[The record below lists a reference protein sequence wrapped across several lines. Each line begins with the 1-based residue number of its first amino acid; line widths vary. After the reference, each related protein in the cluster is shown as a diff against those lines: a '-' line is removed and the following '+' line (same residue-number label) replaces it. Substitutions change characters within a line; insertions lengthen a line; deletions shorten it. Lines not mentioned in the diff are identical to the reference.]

1 MEYSLPFIW
10 HGDAIEIDK
19 TREQKL
25 REALNLGFTL
35 LEFLLERRKLYHSCL
50 NVMRAATSIKDSRDI
65 FLHDQVHFHF
75 ADSLFRMRLLA
86 LFGSMSTN
94 IISIRK
100 QSFLHS
106 CQDQPDSYTNIALQ
120 HKIVDQY
127 AITMFFQKNKF
138 WEVDLVFALKTKSD
152 LLL

>member
-1 MEYSLPFIW
+1 MEYSLPLW

-50 NVMRAATSIKDSRDI
+50 NVIRAAISNKDSRDI
-65 FLHDQVHFHF
+65 LQDEVHFHF
-75 ADSLFRMRLLA
+75 ADSLFRMWLLA
-86 LFGSMSTN
+86 LFGSNTSTN

-100 QSFLHS
+100 QSFFHS

-120 HKIVDQY
+120 HKIIDQY
-127 AITMFFQKNKF
+127 AITMFFKK
-138 WEVDLVFALKTKSD
+138 WARLTLI
-152 LLL
+152 

>member
-1 MEYSLPFIW
+1 MEYSLPLW

-25 REALNLGFTL
+25 REALNSGFTL

-50 NVMRAATSIKDSRDI
+50 NVIRAATSNKDSRDI
-65 FLHDQVHFHF
+65 LQDEVHFHF
-75 ADSLFRMRLLA
+75 ADSLFRMWLLA
-86 LFGSMSTN
+86 LFGSTSTN

-120 HKIVDQY
+120 HKIIDQY

-152 LLL
+152 LLF